1 MDPSYCVPDDEAYDR
16 ELALN
21 RAAYEAMKEE
31 IRHDCAGKYVALAFG
46 RLIGTAETYGDAVR
60 LVQQLQPAPKSFE
73 VFFADQEPLFDTL
86 LDQYTEFI

>member
-31 IRHDCAGKYVALAFG
+31 LRRDYAGKYVALAFG
-46 RLIGTAETYGDAVR
+46 RLIGTAETYGEAVR
-60 LVQQLQPAPKSFE
+60 LVQQLQPLPKSFE
-73 VFFADQEPLFDTL
+73 VFLAEQEPLFDAVF
-86 LDQYTEFI
+86 DPYTEIL